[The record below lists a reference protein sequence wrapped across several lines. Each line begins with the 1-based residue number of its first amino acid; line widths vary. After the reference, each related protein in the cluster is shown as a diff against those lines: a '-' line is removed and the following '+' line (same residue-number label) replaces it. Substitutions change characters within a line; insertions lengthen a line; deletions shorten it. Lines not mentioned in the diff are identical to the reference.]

1 MEKVKLMISYG
12 GKIHHRPHDRKLS
25 YVGGDTKI
33 LTIDRNINFSNLIS
47 KLNAIC
53 ESNSEIRF
61 KYKLPG
67 HDLDAL
73 VSVFDDEDVENM
85 LFEYDLLRRISAA
98 PIRLRLFVFSP
109 ATASTPVTARSVN
122 PDFLF
127 GFDKEY
133 STVNNSDSVLTPAAN
148 GGLIDVGNVAPVMI
162 QEIPVPEN
170 NTVTRG
176 SYVAPTPVVYQASMG
191 GYSSG
196 YLQAGTH
203 IRGGGNREQPVVY
216 GYIPGGNREQAVVYG
231 YIPVMP
237 SVSQE
242 IPNVSVSASPV
253 SYDVTRGDLQFSTGM
268 MTATSN
274 HEPKFAPGTQQ
285 NDG

>member
-33 LTIDRNINFSNLIS
+33 LTIDRNISFSNLIS

-109 ATASTPVTARSVN
+109 ATATASTPVTARSIN

-133 STVNNSDSVLTPAAN
+133 SGDVSNATPAVN
-148 GGLIDVGNVAPVMI
+148 DGLIDVGNVTPVMI
-162 QEIPVPEN
+162 QEIEVPV
-170 NTVTRG
+170 TVTRG
-176 SYVAPTPVVYQASMG
+176 SYVAPAPVMYQT
-191 GYSSG
+191 SSG

-203 IRGGGNREQPVVY
+203 IRGGNREQPVVY
-216 GYIPGGNREQAVVYG
+216 GYMAGGNREQAVVYG

-237 SVSQE
+237 SISQE
-242 IPNVSVSASPV
+242 MPNVPV
-253 SYDVTRGDLQFSTGM
+253 NGGALSYDGTRGELQFSTGM

-274 HEPKFAPGTQQ
+274 HESKFVPGTH